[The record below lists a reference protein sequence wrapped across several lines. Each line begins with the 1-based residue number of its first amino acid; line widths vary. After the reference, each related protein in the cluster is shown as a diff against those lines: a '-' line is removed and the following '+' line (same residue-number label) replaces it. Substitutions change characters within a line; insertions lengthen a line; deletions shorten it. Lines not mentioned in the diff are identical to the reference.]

1 MARQLDD
8 MNRAIMKARDLPFGS
23 ARNEVAAALV
33 REVTTEGPQ
42 EARAFALFAL
52 TESYAF
58 SDEVEKAYLPFTQSV
73 RLWDEHP
80 ELFDQHDVH
89 SLFWSFK
96 WMVGNLMEFPAIP
109 AAQITSTL
117 DDMRRRYQLAGNG
130 MSAVNHLTFQ
140 WHHLLGDDELPAAY
154 ERWITTERDDFSQC
168 PACEPGDRT
177 AYLFEAGRYEE
188 GIRLLE
194 SAEATSASCHSEPA
208 DRLSQL
214 QLAYLEV
221 GDAEGAARAHRH
233 GLQSLPTSGELA
245 GAQGRHVQLLARS
258 GNHSAAWRFLDRSAG
273 LLTKAETPADRLSF
287 LLHAGTGVSVLRRHH
302 PLRAVSYPGVPATTV
317 AELDD
322 WMHGE
327 ALELAAAFD
336 RRGGT
341 SASTE
346 RVLRAWSGRHSEL
359 RVDLSVLTG
368 HGADLPAGRGGDLT
382 AGRDEVAGSG
392 APDAPAGSAAAA
404 APTGSTGSPV
414 GADHGTGA
422 GDVPGYLL
430 DETEHDGAP
439 AGAPSTVASA
449 EPSRDQ
455 TAGRAGVGPDALVS
469 AAESSAA
476 RGETVSAARLYAQ
489 AAEMFEAID
498 EPEAAGF
505 ALAEAAALAG
515 SLGDDEGAE
524 SSFREAL
531 ALLARAETGI
541 EYTGPVARA
550 YARVCVSVGAVPT
563 AVSVLGPL
571 VAAAEIET
579 AAARGAVQAVA
590 GAAEAEMADEATTRA
605 RRATVLAA
613 EHAQLLDTLARAQ
626 ASAGQTDEATAAART
641 AAEAFA
647 ELGMV
652 EDAAH
657 AFWLAGRL
665 DRAEGRLEDAVWL
678 LESAAE
684 GFAMVRSTAPRAE
697 VTGELVE
704 VLTALGRT
712 SEAEDLVRRLSL

>member
-1 MARQLDD
+1 
-8 MNRAIMKARDLPFGS
+8 
-23 ARNEVAAALV
+23 
-33 REVTTEGPQ
+33 
-42 EARAFALFAL
+42 
-52 TESYAF
+52 
-58 SDEVEKAYLPFTQSV
+58 
-73 RLWDEHP
+73 
-80 ELFDQHDVH
+80 
-89 SLFWSFK
+89 
-96 WMVGNLMEFPAIP
+96 
-109 AAQITSTL
+109 
-117 DDMRRRYQLAGNG
+117 
-130 MSAVNHLTFQ
+130 
-140 WHHLLGDDELPAAY
+140 
-154 ERWITTERDDFSQC
+154 
-168 PACEPGDRT
+168 
-177 AYLFEAGRYEE
+177 
-188 GIRLLE
+188 
-194 SAEATSASCHSEPA
+194 
-208 DRLSQL
+208 
-214 QLAYLEV
+214 
-221 GDAEGAARAHRH
+221 
-233 GLQSLPTSGELA
+233 
-245 GAQGRHVQLLARS
+245 
-258 GNHSAAWRFLDRSAG
+258 
-273 LLTKAETPADRLSF
+273 
-287 LLHAGTGVSVLRRHH
+287 
-302 PLRAVSYPGVPATTV
+302 
-317 AELDD
+317 
-322 WMHGE
+322 
-327 ALELAAAFD
+327 
-336 RRGGT
+336 
-341 SASTE
+341 
-346 RVLRAWSGRHSEL
+346 VLRAWSGEHSEL

-404 APTGSTGSPV
+404 APTGSTGSPE

-712 SEAEDLVRRLSL
+712 HEAEDLVRRLSL